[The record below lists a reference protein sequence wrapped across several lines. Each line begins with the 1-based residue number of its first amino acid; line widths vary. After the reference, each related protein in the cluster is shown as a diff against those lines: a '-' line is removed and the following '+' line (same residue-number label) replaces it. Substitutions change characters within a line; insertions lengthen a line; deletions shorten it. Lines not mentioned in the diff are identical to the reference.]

1 MSEVLSAALAIFVFG
16 LGWTEMTRSGQLVL
30 SLDVGV
36 QEDLVA
42 SWELLYTGTR
52 FSTGLLSTSL
62 VPGSNDGRLLRRS
75 GLGGGVVEAVRGDVA
90 FLLRLVL
97 PRSWL
102 PLAVRDG
109 LVVEEAS
116 SFGLRHESALGAR
129 GDQRRCGLISANRR
143 IFHVALGILSG
154 ELAKCASFR
163 LGEGLVEAIFV
174 VLLGAWVFRHPF
186 DLCEHATELCGSFRD
201 GAAVDRSA
209 QAALGYDILRQRK
222 AGHDAC

>member
-36 QEDLVA
+36 QV
-42 SWELLYTGTR
+42 R
-52 FSTGLLSTSL
+52 FSCLVGTAVHGHTLLNRSSVDVV